1 MTNREE
7 GGGEKQTTT
16 KKRKDKQMKERGV
29 EKETIDVERER
40 ERGDTGKREIR
51 DICEQQQ
58 KVDLGCSQ

>member
-40 ERGDTGKREIR
+40 EVTQVKEKSEIYVNNNR
-51 DICEQQQ
+51 
-58 KVDLGCSQ
+58 K